1 MWSVAELRRRLRS
14 PRTQGIL
21 LALAYALLALHR
33 LGEVA
38 IVGDDEAREAGIVQD
53 IVAGHWLWP
62 RFNQELLPDK
72 PTLYHWLAAVPC
84 TVAGFSE
91 IAVRLP
97 SILAAADHQVR
108 DDLHAPTSLRNSS
121 SSTRATPSFSALA
134 SFEPGSSPTTT

>member
-1 MWSVAELRRRLRS
+1 MADLRRWLRS

-38 IVGDDEAREAGIVQD
+38 IVGDDEAREVGIVQD
-53 IVAGHWLWP
+53 MVAGHWLWP

-84 TVAGFSE
+84 AVTGFSE
-91 IAVRLP
+91 VAVRLP
-97 SILAAADHQVR
+97 SILAAADPQVC
-108 DDLHAPTSLRNSS
+108 DDVHAPTSLRNSS
-121 SSTRATPSFSALA
+121 SSMRVTPSYSARA
-134 SFEPGSSPTTT
+134 SFEPASSPTTT